1 MGASTFAVTR
11 LLIWQFV
18 KPVLIANA
26 IAWPIAWWFMRRW
39 LDGFAYR
46 IELDP
51 TPFLVAGLA
60 ALVIAVGTTA
70 FHAFQVARSRPVLA
84 LRYE

>member
-1 MGASTFAVTR
+1 
-11 LLIWQFV
+11 
-18 KPVLIANA
+18 VLVANA

-51 TPFLVAGLA
+51 TPFLIAGAGALA
-60 ALVIAVGTTA
+60 IAIATTA
-70 FHAFQVARSRPVLA
+70 FHAVQVARSRPVLA

>member
-1 MGASTFAVTR
+1 MLFRSLR
-11 LLIWQFV
+11 LLISQFLR
-18 KPVLIANA
+18 PVLLANL

-51 TPFLVAGLA
+51 TPFLVAGA
-60 ALVIAVGTTA
+60 GALVIAVVTTA
-70 FHAFQVARSRPVLA
+70 FHAVQVARSRPVTA